1 MYILATKGCAAA
13 KQGCS
18 PPHHPGYAW
27 AFAILFVSGI
37 AIYIIFV
44 TRRAQKSPTAPA
56 RGQAN
61 PEGIVGGEPNDDSQ
75 RGQKGT
81 ASDGPTIY
89 DLLQPHAKN
98 VKAALQMAIG
108 IITVTAIGWQY
119 LDTAGN
125 GDPTSL
131 FLNGIGIGLAAAAAL
146 ELAYTLFTDGPD
158 EALDP
163 LMLGLASTLLLK
175 LAGLPGTPSFS
186 QVGALALLGLLLV
199 GLFAARLMLVSD
211 EQPKIW
217 WIRLLRRPDADREQS
232 SPSPNDSAP
241 QPRVSAGEG
250 SNA

>member
-1 MYILATKGCAAA
+1 MNILAAKGCAAT
-13 KQGCS
+13 KHGCN

-37 AIYIIFV
+37 AIYTIFA
-44 TRRAQKSPTAPA
+44 TRHARKSRSALA
-56 RGQAN
+56 EGRAN
-61 PEGIVGGEPNDDSQ
+61 PEDIVSGEPNDGSQ
-75 RGQKGT
+75 RAPKGT
-81 ASDGPTIY
+81 ASNRPTIY
-89 DLLQPHAKN
+89 VLLQPHAKN
-98 VKAALQMAIG
+98 VKAGLQMAIG
-108 IITVTAIGWQY
+108 IITVIAVGWRY

-131 FLNGIGIGLAAAAAL
+131 FLNGVGIGLAAAAAL

-175 LAGLPGTPSFS
+175 LAGLSGTPSLS
-186 QVGALALLGLLLV
+186 QVGALALLGLLLI
-199 GLFAARLMLVSD
+199 GLFAARLMLATD

-217 WIRLLRRPDADREQS
+217 WIHLSRPDADREQS
-232 SPSPNDSAP
+232 SPGPNGTAP
-241 QPRVSAGEG
+241 QPQAPAGEG